1 MTAGR
6 RARAGRS
13 RAASACAA
21 SHAAGK
27 RAVRALRRIASIE
40 RGGFPPSLAHL
51 AAALKK
57 KPRALDIG
65 LSLPMHGPA
74 IDARIPELV
83 ACLIAYCAAGAGGAQ
98 TR

>member
-1 MTAGR
+1 M
-6 RARAGRS
+6 
-13 RAASACAA
+13 
-21 SHAAGK
+21 
-27 RAVRALRRIASIE
+27 
-40 RGGFPPSLAHL
+40 
-51 AAALKK
+51 K

-83 ACLIAYCAAGAGGAQ
+83 ARLSAYCAAGAGGAQ

>member
-6 RARAGRS
+6 RVRAGRS

-57 KPRALDIG
+57 PRALDIG

-83 ACLIAYCAAGAGGAQ
+83 ARLSAYCAAGAGGAQ